1 MNSSILFKKYLKILI
16 TIYIFSFSIH
26 FWNFNYIRISEIV
39 FIVLIFYIIIGI
51 LISKFKISI
60 ILSDIIF
67 LLFFISALILF
78 FFNNFNLDYVFG
90 IVITFYLFSIYFI
103 FRNLLNI
110 YDYNYFLKI
119 ILFSVFISS
128 LMGILGW
135 FLQQFEINNIF
146 AFNYEYPL
154 KIGKSAR
161 ANGTFSTPSMLAIHI
176 ITCFIILISL
186 KENFKFYKIFISVYS
201 LCLLLT
207 FSKSILILILIYLF
221 YSFKKFSNKIFKFLI
236 FSSFII
242 VFLSQIFF
250 TNIMIIKNNKNY
262 DWLAERSDSYI
273 PTNANH
279 ILEIN
284 NYYVYFTNYGYLKLK
299 NFEIIRENFP
309 NGIGFRNFDNY
320 EVLKYKSLPA
330 FDPHSNYLG
339 IISEFGV
346 LGLISLFL
354 LLFYLIK
361 ESKTYYHEKNF
372 SFIYL
377 FIIYILIESINTDLI
392 SFKIL
397 WIVAAILVSIKQKQK
412 IINNS

>member
-1 MNSSILFKKYLKILI
+1 MNSSIFFKKYLKILI
-16 TIYIFSFSIH
+16 TIYIFTLSIQL
-26 FWNFNYIRISEIV
+26 WNFNYIRISEIV
-39 FIVLIFYIIIGI
+39 FIILIFYIIIGI
-51 LISKFKISI
+51 FIRQFKISI

-78 FFNNFNLDYVFG
+78 FFNNFILDYVFG

-128 LMGILGW
+128 LIGILGW
-135 FLQQFEINNIF
+135 LLQQFEINNIF

-161 ANGTFSTPSMLAIHI
+161 ANGTFSTPTMLAIHI

-186 KENFKFYKIFISVYS
+186 KENFKYYKMFLSVYS
-201 LCLLLT
+201 ICLLLT
-207 FSKSILILILIYLF
+207 FSKSILILILIYLIH
-221 YSFKKFSNKIFKFLI
+221 SLKKFSNKIFKILI

-242 VFLSQIFF
+242 GFLSQIFF
-250 TNIMIIKNNKNY
+250 TNILIVKNNERYK
-262 DWLAERSDSYI
+262 WLDERSDAYI
-273 PTNANH
+273 PINANH

-284 NYYVYFTNYGYLKLK
+284 GYFVYMSMYGYLKLK
-299 NFEIIRENFP
+299 NFEIIKENFP

-320 EVLKYKSLPA
+320 KVEKYKNLPA

-339 IISEFGV
+339 IISEFGI
-346 LGLISLFL
+346 LGLISLFI

-361 ESKTYYHEKNF
+361 ESRTYYHKKNLL
-372 SFIYL
+372 FIYL
-377 FIIYILIESINTDLI
+377 FMIYILIESINTDLI
-392 SFKIL
+392 TFIIF
-397 WIVAAILVSIKQKQK
+397 WIFAAILVSTKQKT
-412 IINNS
+412 N

>member
-1 MNSSILFKKYLKILI
+1 MNNSILFQKYLKILI
-16 TIYIFSFSIH
+16 TIYIFTLSIH

-39 FIVLIFYIIIGI
+39 FIILIFYIIIGI
-51 LISKFKISI
+51 LIGKFEISI
-60 ILSDIIF
+60 ILSDTIF

-78 FFNNFNLDYVFG
+78 SLNNFHLDYIFG
-90 IVITFYLFSIYFI
+90 IIVTFYLFSIYFI
-103 FRNLLNI
+103 FRNLFNI

-128 LMGILGW
+128 LIGIFGW
-135 FLQQFEINNIF
+135 LLQQFEINNIF
-146 AFNYEYPL
+146 AVNYEYPL

-161 ANGTFSTPSMLAIHI
+161 ANGTFSTPTMLSIHI

-186 KENFKFYKIFISVYS
+186 KENFKFYKIFLFVYF

-207 FSKSILILILIYLF
+207 FSKSILILILIYLI
-221 YSFKKFSNKIFKFLI
+221 YSFKKFSNKILKIFI

-242 VFLSQIFF
+242 IFLSQIFF

-262 DWLAERSDSYI
+262 DWLSDAYI

-279 ILEIN
+279 ILEIS
-284 NYYVYFTNYGYLKLK
+284 NYYVYFSNYGYLKLK
-299 NFEIIRENFP
+299 NFEIIKENFP

-320 EVLKYKSLPA
+320 EVLKYKSLQA

-346 LGLISLFL
+346 FGIISLFL
-354 LLFYLIK
+354 LLFYLIR
-361 ESKTYYHEKNF
+361 ESKIYYYKKNL

-377 FIIYILIESINTDLI
+377 FMIYILIESINTDLI

-412 IINNS
+412 IN

>member
-1 MNSSILFKKYLKILI
+1 M
-16 TIYIFSFSIH
+16 
-26 FWNFNYIRISEIV
+26 V
-39 FIVLIFYIIIGI
+39 G
-51 LISKFKISI
+51 
-60 ILSDIIF
+60 
-67 LLFFISALILF
+67 
-78 FFNNFNLDYVFG
+78 
-90 IVITFYLFSIYFI
+90 
-103 FRNLLNI
+103 
-110 YDYNYFLKI
+110 
-119 ILFSVFISS
+119 SVVPISS

-161 ANGTFSTPSMLAIHI
+161 ANGTFSTPTMLAIHI
-176 ITCFIILISL
+176 ITSCIILISL
-186 KENFKFYKIFISVYS
+186 KENFKFYKIFLSVYL

-207 FSKSILILILIYLF
+207 FSKSILILILIYLI
-221 YSFKKFSNKIFKFLI
+221 YSYKKFSNKIFNFFI

-242 VFLSQIFF
+242 IFLSQIFF
-250 TNIMIIKNNKNY
+250 TNIIIIKNNKNY
-262 DWLAERSDSYI
+262 DWLTDDYSENYMPA
-273 PTNANH
+273 NANH

-284 NYYVYFTNYGYLKLK
+284 NYYVYFSNYGYLKLK
-299 NFEIIRENFP
+299 NFEIIKENFP

-320 EVLKYKSLPA
+320 EFPQYKTLQA

-339 IISEFGV
+339 VISEFGV
-346 LGLISLFL
+346 LGVISLFL

-361 ESKTYYHEKNF
+361 ESKTYYNNKNL

-397 WIVAAILVSIKQKQK
+397 WIVAAILVTIKQKQK
-412 IINNS
+412 IN

>member
-16 TIYIFSFSIH
+16 TIYIFTLSIH

-39 FIVLIFYIIIGI
+39 FIILIFYLIVGI
-51 LISKFKISI
+51 LIGKFKISI
-60 ILSDIIF
+60 ILSDTIF

-78 FFNNFNLDYVFG
+78 FFNNFHLDYIFG
-90 IVITFYLFSIYFI
+90 IIVTFYLFSIYFI

-128 LMGILGW
+128 LIGIFGW

-146 AFNYEYPL
+146 AVNYEYPL

-161 ANGTFSTPSMLAIHI
+161 ANGIFSTPTMLAIHI

-186 KENFKFYKIFISVYS
+186 KKNFKYYKIFLSVYS
-201 LCLLLT
+201 ICLLLT
-207 FSKSILILILIYLF
+207 FSKSILILILIYLIH
-221 YSFKKFSNKIFKFLI
+221 SLKKFSNKIFKILI
-236 FSSFII
+236 LSSFII
-242 VFLSQIFF
+242 GFLSQIFF
-250 TNIMIIKNNKNY
+250 TNFLIVKNNERYK
-262 DWLAERSDSYI
+262 WLDEKSDAYI
-273 PTNANH
+273 PINANH

-284 NYYVYFTNYGYLKLK
+284 GYFVYVSMYGYLKLK
-299 NFEIIRENFP
+299 NFEIIKENFP

-320 EVLKYKSLPA
+320 KVEKYKSLPA

-346 LGLISLFL
+346 FGITSLFI

-361 ESKTYYHEKNF
+361 ESRTYYHKKNL

-377 FIIYILIESINTDLI
+377 FMIYILIESINTDLI

-397 WIVAAILVSIKQKQK
+397 WIVAAILVNIKQKQK
-412 IINNS
+412 IY

>member
-16 TIYIFSFSIH
+16 TIYIFTLSIQL
-26 FWNFNYIRISEIV
+26 WNFNYIRISEIV
-39 FIVLIFYIIIGI
+39 FIILIFYIIIGI
-51 LISKFKISI
+51 FIRKFKISI

-128 LMGILGW
+128 LIGILGW

-161 ANGTFSTPSMLAIHI
+161 ANGTFSTPTMLAIHI

-186 KENFKFYKIFISVYS
+186 KENFKYYKIFLSVYS
-201 LCLLLT
+201 ICLLLT
-207 FSKSILILILIYLF
+207 FSKSILILILIYLIH
-221 YSFKKFSNKIFKFLI
+221 SLKKFSNKIFKILI

-242 VFLSQIFF
+242 GFLSQIFF
-250 TNIMIIKNNKNY
+250 TNILIVKNNERYK
-262 DWLAERSDSYI
+262 WLDERSDAYI
-273 PTNANH
+273 PINANH

-284 NYYVYFTNYGYLKLK
+284 GYFVYMSMYGYLKLK
-299 NFEIIRENFP
+299 NFEVIKENFP

-320 EVLKYKSLPA
+320 KVEKYKNLPA

-339 IISEFGV
+339 IISEFGI
-346 LGLISLFL
+346 LGLISLFI

-361 ESKTYYHEKNF
+361 ESRTYSHKKNLL
-372 SFIYL
+372 FIYL
-377 FIIYILIESINTDLI
+377 FMIYILIESINTDLI
-392 SFKIL
+392 TFIIF
-397 WIVAAILVSIKQKQK
+397 WIFAAILVSTKQKQK
-412 IINNS
+412 IN